1 MTALPS
7 GTVTFLFSDI
17 EGSTRLLQQLGP
29 RYAPTLEEHQ
39 RLLRAAWAAHQGVE
53 VDTQGDSFFVAFWRA
68 TDAVAAAIE
77 ATRALAAHP
86 WPDETSVTVR
96 IGLHTG
102 SPTLAGDDGKQY
114 VGLDVHRAARIAAAG
129 HGGQI
134 IMSQTTRDLCDGALP
149 DELVLGDLGEA
160 RLKDLPR
167 PEHLYQVIAPDLPHA
182 FPPLKTLDRVRNNLP
197 LQPTP
202 FLGRE
207 SVLQRLVALLTQD
220 DVRVLTLMGP
230 GGIGKTRVALEVA
243 AQVAESFPDGVYFVT
258 LSPLTDPALVAD
270 TVARELGLRTNAG
283 IPAEEQLRAALAHQR
298 TLLVVDNFESV
309 VSAAPVI
316 ARLVAACPGMKTL
329 VTSRIALRLRGEH
342 EYTIPP
348 LETPDPAQW
357 AAPGATSATGGASGA
372 SGASGR
378 SAPRLGHATPRPIDL
393 EQIARYPAIA
403 LFIERAREVKPD
415 FRLTNANAPAII
427 DICRQLDGLPL
438 AIELAAA
445 RLRLLSPQTIRAR
458 LSKRLELLTDG
469 PRDQP
474 ERQQTMRATIGWSYD
489 LLRPDERVVFRRMS
503 VFAGGW
509 TLEAAEAVCAPAL
522 DALNGLSALID
533 HSLIGEREEE
543 DDPDEGET
551 RYWQLETIQAFAND
565 ELGASGEADAIG
577 AAHARY
583 FLELAER
590 TQREARGPDAQVW
603 LRRLERELDNFR
615 SALGRARDT
624 GDLTPGLRLA
634 TALSGFWHSHGHERE
649 GARWLQEFL
658 MLAEPRL
665 ADEAAADDQLR
676 AAHAWG
682 LVRAGALVAYLADY
696 PRASALIERGRA
708 AERALGDRERE
719 LRALLMLGVAAQLH
733 DDLDAAANWYEEG
746 LTIARAAAQDDLATS
761 FLNNLGDVAYYRG
774 DLARALDCYSE
785 RLDYGERSGDRAA
798 VVVGQQNIGR
808 TLLRQGQI
816 EQAAQALQRSLDGAW
831 QLGDPRRVAEGLEG
845 MAALAGTRGE
855 AERAARLLGAAA
867 QLRESLGTPQ
877 PLPERKDIEAA
888 VASARAAVD
897 ANVWSAA
904 ISEGHDLP
912 IEEVI
917 SAALEGSA
925 DA

>member
-29 RYAPTLEEHQ
+29 RYAPALEEHQ
-39 RLLRAAWAAHQGVE
+39 RLLRDAWAAHQGVE
-53 VDTQGDSFFVAFWRA
+53 VDTQGDSFFVAFSRA

-86 WPDETSVTVR
+86 WPDNISVTVR

-134 IMSQTTRDLCDGALP
+134 ILSQTTRDLCESALP

-207 SVLQRLVALLTQD
+207 SVLQRLVALLAQD

-243 AQVAESFPDGVYFVT
+243 AQVAESYPDGVYFVT
-258 LSPLTDPALVAD
+258 LSPLTEPALVAD
-270 TVARELGLRTNAG
+270 TVARELGLRTNVG
-283 IPAEEQLRAALAHQR
+283 IPAEEQLQAALAHQR

-316 ARLVAACPGMKTL
+316 ARLVAACPDMKTL

-357 AAPGATSATGGASGA
+357 SAPGATGGG
-372 SGASGR
+372 
-378 SAPRLGHATPRPIDL
+378 SAPHLGHATPRPIDL
-393 EQIARYPAIA
+393 EQVARYPAIT

-489 LLRPDERVVFRRMS
+489 LLRPEERAVFRRMS
-503 VFAGGW
+503 VFTGGW
-509 TLEAAEAVCAPAL
+509 TLEAAETVCAPAL

-543 DDPDEGET
+543 DNSDEGET
-551 RYWQLETIQAFAND
+551 RYWQLETIQAFAAA
-565 ELGASGEADAIG
+565 ELEASGEADAIR
-577 AAHARY
+577 AAHASY

-603 LRRLERELDNFR
+603 LRRLERELNNFR
-615 SALGRARDT
+615 SALSRARDT

-658 MLAEPRL
+658 TLAEPRL
-665 ADEAAADDQLR
+665 ADEGAADDQLR

-696 PRASALIERGRA
+696 PRATALIERGLA
-708 AERALGDRERE
+708 AERMLGDRERE

-733 DDLDAAANWYEEG
+733 DDLDAAASWYEEG
-746 LTIARAAAQDDLATS
+746 LTIARSTAQDDLATS

-774 DLARALDCYSE
+774 DLTRALDCYSE
-785 RLDYGERSGDRAA
+785 RLDYGERNGDRAA

-816 EQAAQALQRSLDGAW
+816 EQAAQALHRSLDGAW
-831 QLGDPRRVAEGLEG
+831 RLGDPRRVAEGLEG

-855 AERAARLLGAAA
+855 ADRAARLLGAAA

-888 VASARAAVD
+888 VANARAEMD
-897 ANVWSAA
+897 ANTWSAA
-904 ISEGHDLP
+904 ITEGHDLP

>member
-29 RYAPTLEEHQ
+29 GYTTALEDHQ
-39 RLLRAAWAAHQGVE
+39 RLLRAAWATHHGVE
-53 VDTQGDSFFVAFWRA
+53 VDTQGDSFFVAFSRA
-68 TDAVAAAIE
+68 TDAVEAAVE
-77 ATRALAAHP
+77 AARALATHT
-86 WPDETSVTVR
+86 WPEHVSIAVR
-96 IGLHTG
+96 IGLQTG
-102 SPTLAGDDGKQY
+102 SPTLAGDSGRQY

-134 IMSQTTRDLCDGALP
+134 LISQTTRDLCEDALP
-149 DELVLGDLGEA
+149 QELVLGDLGEA

-167 PEHLYQVIAPDLPHA
+167 PEHLYQVMAPDLPHT
-182 FPPLKTLDRVRNNLP
+182 FPPIKTLDRVRNNLP

-202 FLGRE
+202 FLGRQ
-207 SVLQRLVALLTQD
+207 SVIQRLVALLTQD

-243 AQVAESFPDGVYFVT
+243 AQVADAFPDGVFFVT
-258 LSPLTDPALVAD
+258 LSPLTDPTLVAE
-270 TVARELGLRTNAG
+270 TIARELGLRSNVG
-283 IPAEEQLRAALAHQR
+283 ILPEEQLCAALAHQR

-316 ARLVAACPGMKTL
+316 ARVVAACPGIKTL

-348 LETPDPAQW
+348 LESPDATQW
-357 AAPGATSATGGASGA
+357 AAPGASGA
-372 SGASGR
+372 PGSAR
-378 SAPRLGHATPRPIDL
+378 STPRPIDL
-393 EQIARYPAIA
+393 EQVARYPAIA

-415 FRLTNANAPAII
+415 FHLTTANTPAIV

-445 RLRLLSPQTIRAR
+445 RLRLLSPQAIRSR

-474 ERQQTMRATIGWSYD
+474 ERQQTMRATIAWSYD
-489 LLRPDERVVFRRMS
+489 LLQPDERAVFQRMS

-509 TLEAAEAVCAPAL
+509 TLEAAEALCAPAL

-533 HSLIGEREEE
+533 HSLVGERDEE

-551 RYWQLETIQAFAND
+551 RYWQLETIQAFGAD
-565 ELGASGEADAIG
+565 RLEASGDADAVR
-577 AAHARY
+577 ATHARY
-583 FLELAER
+583 FLALAER
-590 TQREARGPDAQVW
+590 TEREARGPEAQVW

-615 SALGRARDT
+615 AALAWARDT
-624 GDLTPGLRLA
+624 GDLTLGLRLA

-649 GARWLQEFL
+649 GAGWLQEL
-658 MLAEPRL
+658 VALAEPRL
-665 ADEAAADDQLR
+665 AGSATADEELR
-676 AAHAWG
+676 AVHAWG
-682 LVRAGALVAYLADY
+682 LVRAGALVVYLADY
-696 PRASALIERGRA
+696 PQATALLERGLA

-719 LRALLMLGVAAQLH
+719 LRAVNMLGVAAQLH
-733 DDLDAAANWYEEG
+733 DEQQTAARWYEEG
-746 LTIARAAAQDDLATS
+746 LAIARSVGLEALATI
-761 FLNNLGDVAYYRG
+761 FLNNLGDIAYYQG
-774 DLARALDCYSE
+774 DLTRALACYSE
-785 RLDYGERSGDRAA
+785 RLAFGERTGDQAGIA
-798 VVVGQQNIGR
+798 VGQQNIGR

-816 EQAAQALQRSLDGAW
+816 EQAAQLLQRSLAGAW
-831 QLGDPRRVAEGLEG
+831 RLRDPRRMAEGLEG
-845 MAALAGTRGE
+845 RAALAGVRGE

-888 VASARAAVD
+888 VASARAEVS
-897 ANVWSAA
+897 VETWSAA
-904 ISEGHDLP
+904 FDSGHEQP
-912 IEEVI
+912 IEEMI
-917 SAALEGSA
+917 NAELADGAA
-925 DA
+925 D